1 MIVVDRYRR
10 LAAKVR
16 RTSAVPLMV
25 RSGLFV
31 AMLSALLVALPLPF
45 LDLRAF
51 AVLTVVALLPALRPD
66 SALPSVASVA
76 AIGLY
81 LVATAGYGE
90 RITIWRVLALAC
102 LLYAVHSLASLAACL
117 PYDAE
122 IRTDAV
128 TGWVIRLLGVL
139 LGSAAVLVLALAA
152 VGRLTP
158 DGYAAFSIGGLVAA
172 VGAVWLLARI
182 SR

>member
-1 MIVVDRYRR
+1 MIIVDRYRR
-10 LAAKVR
+10 LEARVR
-16 RTSAVPLMV
+16 RTTAVPLMV
-25 RSGLFV
+25 RLGLLV
-31 AMLSALLVALPLPF
+31 ASVTALLVALPLPF
-45 LDLRAF
+45 LDLRACG
-51 AVLTVVALLPALRPD
+51 VLVVVALLPAVRPD
-66 SALPSVASVA
+66 SALPTVVSVA

-122 IRTDAV
+122 VRTEAV

-152 VGRLTP
+152 VGRLTLG
-158 DGYAAFSIGGLVAA
+158 GYAAFSIGGLVAA
-172 VGAVWLLARI
+172 VGATWLLARI